1 MYYLKHNI
9 VISCA
14 GDNELAEAVN
24 QFLTGKFPKV
34 KTSIN
39 NDEIYLESSDQLP
52 SSSEVKAALD
62 TFISTVP
69 TFQEYIINNTGNVFV
84 LAVPVNAE
92 DIGLYN
98 CSWFGTVIK
107 SKGQL
112 EIHEKMHGTIGTG
125 GGIGV

>member
-1 MYYLKHNI
+1 MEHNI

-14 GDNELAEAVN
+14 GDNELAESVN

-39 NDEIYLESSDQLP
+39 NDEVYLESSDQLP
-52 SSSEVKAALD
+52 SSSDVKAALD
-62 TFISTVP
+62 TFVSTVP
-69 TFQEYIINNTGNVFV
+69 TFEKCIVNNTGNVFV
-84 LAVPVNAE
+84 LAVPVNTE
-92 DIGLYN
+92 DIGLYS
-98 CSWFGTVIK
+98 CSWCGIVIK

-125 GGIGV
+125 GGIGI